1 MTYSRGFEPLNRGQ
15 HGIMEYRCDVV
26 EDAQNY
32 VVSDCEAS
40 EEASKQTGE
49 TKDHDLIQSMRELKP
64 W

>member
-1 MTYSRGFEPLNRGQ
+1 
-15 HGIMEYRCDVV
+15 MEYRCDVV